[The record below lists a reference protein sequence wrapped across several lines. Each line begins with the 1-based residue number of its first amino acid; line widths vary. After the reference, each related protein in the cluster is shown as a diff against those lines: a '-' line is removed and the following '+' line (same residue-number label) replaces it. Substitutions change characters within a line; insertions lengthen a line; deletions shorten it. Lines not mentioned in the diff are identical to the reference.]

1 MQDPV
6 ALYQFEPGLD
16 VVGHGASTLVVAL
29 NGFLDA
35 GHAQRLLT
43 RHLLSSFEHTVVAT
57 FDIDQLFDYR
67 GRRPLMTFDKDTWL
81 DYAQPELTLY
91 RVVDANGVPFL
102 LLNGVEPDYQW
113 ERTVAAVRQLSRAL
127 GVTLTVSV
135 GGIPMAVPHTRP
147 VGMTAHATQ
156 PHLKGD
162 QPAVFDTLQVPASV
176 AALLE
181 FRLGQDGEQAVGYAI
196 HVPHYLA
203 QAEYPAA
210 ALAAIEALRRVSGL
224 NVPLGELQTA
234 AAESL
239 RSITAQVEQT
249 GEAQQVVA
257 ALEQQYDAFVAG
269 RQRVALLSGDE
280 SSLPTADE
288 LGRELEAYLRSHSGE

>member
-43 RHLLSSFEHTVVAT
+43 RHLLSAFEHTVVAT

-67 GRRPLMTFDKDTWL
+67 GRRPLMTFDKDAWL

-113 ERTVAAVRQLSRAL
+113 ERTVAAVRELSRAL